1 MFLAGAIQDNI
12 ALIIVPLFALISFAV
27 LFVVIPVFAS
37 MSAVGTSASAGLM
50 SMSGTLASFS
60 PVYGIGLA
68 IGVLVMFFSLAA
80 WFGKSGTFRA

>member
-1 MFLAGAIQDNI
+1 VAGTIGENI
-12 ALIIVPLFALISFAV
+12 GLIIVPLFALIAFAV

-37 MSAVGTSASAGLM
+37 MSAVGSSASSGLM

-68 IGVLVMFFSLAA
+68 IGILVMFFSLAA
-80 WFGKSGTFRA
+80 WFGRAAFH